1 MHRTN
6 IGNLNSKE
14 GIQVFFSFALQYTFF
29 LLLLKV
35 VAKVYAPLLSEG
47 IPFLS
52 SVLTSLSS

>member
-47 IPFLS
+47 IPF
-52 SVLTSLSS
+52 